1 MKVGDKVRVKD
12 TYPDYE
18 DLRGMEGVVVSNE
31 PKRFP
36 TTPVCVQFRGRKDF
50 GLHVCQG
57 LTPLRDGRW
66 FNPRDLELVGPP
78 AFNIKM
84 AIDLESVDEATALA
98 TKLAEI
104 TGKPVQVIHV

>member
-18 DLRGMEGVVVSNE
+18 ELRGMEGVVVSNE
-31 PKRFP
+31 PKRHP
-36 TTPVCVQFRGRKDF
+36 AAPVCVQFRGRKHSGF
-50 GLHVCQG
+50 HVCQG
-57 LTPLRDGRW
+57 LTPCRDGRW
-66 FNPRDLELVGPP
+66 FNPRDLKLISFV
-78 AFNIKM
+78 FNIKM